1 MILTDKET
9 ELIQGLRN
17 LRNST
22 HNPSL
27 ELEWYLDTIYQDLKE
42 RETAD
47 D

>member
-1 MILTDKET
+1 MTLTDKEK

-22 HNPSL
+22 HNRSL

-42 RETAD
+42 RETAED
-47 D
+47 